1 LMPSKWND
9 LFTFHSSLYPVPYRT
24 NLIRYWGLLG
34 YSSLSLSTHLLPVL
48 FFINT
53 IPVRLYLYGT
63 GTCCTV
69 LGPLSVYRYSSHRML
84 PLSSPPPGCPPAPP
98 PTPLPSSCSQSRY
111 RYFIL

>member
-53 IPVRLYLYGT
+53 IPVRLYRYGT

-69 LGPLSVYRYSSHRML
+69 LGPLSVYSSHRML
-84 PLSSPPPGCPPAPP
+84 PLSSPLIPSPRLPPRPPHAPALLLF
-98 PTPLPSSCSQSRY
+98 TK
-111 RYFIL
+111 